1 MAPVAVINGGV
12 VKHVANEGRMKTIKG
27 FEGLL
32 AIYKQ
37 LPKVG
42 GFFVNK
48 EFSNERSAI
57 KNSDYYLA
65 ESEEEDEDMEDD
77 YDTWLE
83 YPTFKAIIENK
94 LEHHPTASNED
105 LLEAVMYYLEMDDF
119 LD

>member
-1 MAPVAVINGGV
+1 MAPVVVINGGLE
-12 VKHVANEGRMKTIKG
+12 KHVANEGRMKTIKG

-48 EFSNERSAI
+48 EFSNERTVI
-57 KNSDYYLA
+57 QRSDYYLS

-77 YDTWLE
+77 YDMWLE

-94 LEHHPTASNED
+94 LEYHPTASNED
-105 LLEAVMYYLEMDDF
+105 PLETVMYYS
-119 LD
+119 